1 MSDTLE
7 KKPTAETAGH
17 AIPQPTGKP
26 VVGNAFTLDTDAP
39 LQGMM
44 ELTRQHGPIYQLDI
58 FGKPLIVVSGADLA
72 REIFDEKRFDK
83 AVRGPLR
90 KVRVIG
96 GDALFTG
103 YTQEPNWAK
112 AHNILLP
119 TFGQQ
124 AMVNYLPMMVDVADQ
139 LVKKW
144 ERLNDDDEIDVV
156 RDMTAVALD
165 TVGICGFDYRFN
177 SFYRNDFHP
186 YIDALGRT
194 LETSMVQRGLPF
206 EHLVLRKRLEQLASD
221 VKYMNGLVDD
231 IIRERKKGG
240 DQGQKDLLNYMLAGV
255 DKATGE
261 SLSDENIR
269 FQINT
274 FLIAGHETTSGLM
287 AFTLH
292 FLMKHPEVLEKAY
305 AEVDRVLGKDI
316 AVAPTYAQVNK
327 LEYIR
332 MILFES
338 LRLWPTA
345 PAIGLYPYEDE
356 IIGGK
361 YPIKNKQFV
370 TLLTLMLHR
379 DKSVWGENAEEFDP
393 ENFSKEAERERP
405 AWAYKPFGNGQ
416 RACIGRQFAIQE
428 AVLVIGMILQ
438 RFQLINHTNYELK
451 IKETLSIKPDNF
463 KMKVRLRSDL
473 TRSAMVP
480 VGSVQ
485 EAADETPDNAQRPK
499 HGTKLYILFGS
510 NLGTTEAFARDIA
523 QSGEL
528 NGFDTVLAPLDDY
541 AGNLPTDGAVVIAT
555 ASYNGAAPDNA
566 VRFVEWL
573 STANPGE
580 LDGVQYTVFGC
591 GNRDWAATYQDVPRL
606 IDQRLEEL
614 GAKRMVGRGEADARE
629 DLDGQFHEWF
639 DPLWSSVGKA
649 LNLGIDFEAK
659 IQAQPLYEVEAAES
673 VTANPVA
680 NQAGAKPMRI
690 VDNREL
696 QTHDA
701 DSKAPRSTRHI
712 EVELPEG
719 VSYEPGDHLCVVP
732 VNHPD
737 TVQRLLERFGYN
749 EDSHVR
755 INVTGGRRSPFPNN
769 STFSVKRLADV
780 FGELQ
785 AVASRK
791 DVGVLAAHTRCPD
804 TKRKLEALSAPAT
817 GDKDLYRSEVFLK
830 RKSISDLLEEFPAC
844 ELPFAVFLEI
854 TQWMSPR
861 YYSISSSPS
870 ANSKTCTITVGVVEG
885 PARSGHGTYRGVCS
899 NFLANARPGDVIQ
912 AVVKPP
918 SAKFR
923 LPEDASTPVV
933 MVGPGTGLAPF
944 RGFIQERRA
953 QKENGEKLGDA
964 MLFFGCRKS
973 TEDFI
978 YADELKAAHD
988 DGIIDLHTAFSR
1000 EGPERIY
1007 VQDVIRRQGAAVWKL
1022 IEDGAVIYVCGDG
1035 AAMEPEVKRALATL
1049 YAQNKDVDYEVANE
1063 WMETMTKEGRYVL
1076 DVWAGH

>member
-1 MSDTLE
+1 MATKTIE
-7 KKPTAETAGH
+7 RT
-17 AIPQPTGKP
+17 IPQPSGKP
-26 VVGNAFTLDTDAP
+26 VVGNAFTLDTEAP

-44 ELTRQHGPIYQLDI
+44 ALTREQGPIFQLDI
-58 FGKPLIVVSGADLA
+58 LGKPLIVVSGAELA
-72 REIFDEKRFDK
+72 RELFDEKRFDK

-103 YTQEPNWAK
+103 YTQEANWSK

-119 TFGQQ
+119 TFSQR
-124 AMVNYLPMMVDVADQ
+124 AMVNYLPMMIDVADQ
-139 LVKKW
+139 LVQKW
-144 ERLNDDDEIDVV
+144 ERLNADDEIDVV
-156 RDMTAVALD
+156 HDMTAVALD
-165 TVGICGFDYRFN
+165 TVGICGFGYRFN
-177 SFYRNDFHP
+177 SFYRQDFHP

-194 LETSMVQRGLPF
+194 LETCMVQRGLPF
-206 EHLVLRKRLEQLASD
+206 EHVMLRKRLEQLAND
-221 VKYMNGLVDD
+221 ADYMNSLVDD
-231 IIRERKKGG
+231 IIRERRRSG
-240 DQGQKDLLNYMLAGV
+240 DRSHNDLLNYMIEGV
-255 DKATGE
+255 DKTTGE

-269 FQINT
+269 YQINT

-287 AFTLH
+287 AFTLC
-292 FLMKHPEVLEKAY
+292 FLLNHPDVLEKAY
-305 AEVDRVLGKDI
+305 AEVDRVLGRDI
-316 AVAPTYAQVNK
+316 AVAPTYAQVNQ

-345 PAIGLYPYEDE
+345 PAIGFYPYKDE
-356 IIGGK
+356 MLGGK
-361 YPIKNKQFV
+361 YPIKKNQFV
-370 TLLTLMLHR
+370 TMLTLMLHR
-379 DKSVWGENAEEFDP
+379 DKSVWGENAESFDP

-428 AVLVIGMILQ
+428 AILVMGMILQ
-438 RFQLINHTNYELK
+438 RFQLVDHNNYELK

-463 KMKVRLRSDL
+463 KMKVRLRPDL
-473 TRSAMVP
+473 TRSALVP
-480 VGSVQ
+480 VGEVA
-485 EAADETPDNAQRPK
+485 EADGEAPENAQRPK
-499 HGTKLYILFGS
+499 HGTKLYVLYGS
-510 NLGTTEAFARDIA
+510 NLGTTEAFARDIS

-528 NGFDTVLAPLDDY
+528 NGFDTVLAPLDDF
-541 AGNLPTDGAVVIAT
+541 ANGLPTDGGVVIAS

-566 VRFVEWL
+566 VRFIEWL
-573 STANPGE
+573 ENANPGDA
-580 LDGVQYTVFGC
+580 DGVQYTVFGC

-606 IDQRLEEL
+606 IDERLEQL
-614 GAKRMVGRGEADARE
+614 GAKRIVSRGEADARE

-639 DPLWSSVGKA
+639 DPLWQSVGEA
-649 LNLGIDFEAK
+649 LGLQVDFGAK
-659 IQAQPLYEVEAAES
+659 IQAQPLYDVEVAES
-673 VTANPVA
+673 VTGNPVA
-680 NQAGAKPMRI
+680 NQAGAMPMRI
-690 VDNREL
+690 VDNQEL
-696 QTHDA
+696 QNRGGDHP
-701 DSKAPRSTRHI
+701 SPRSTRHI

-732 VNHPD
+732 VNHNEL
-737 TVQRLLERFGYN
+737 VKRLLNRFGFD

-791 DVGVLAAHTRCPD
+791 DVGILAEHTRCPD
-804 TKRKLEALSAPAT
+804 TKRKLEALAAPAS
-817 GDKDLYRSEVFLK
+817 GDTDLYRTEVFLK
-830 RKSISDLLEEFPAC
+830 RKSVSDLLEEFPAC

-870 ANSKTCTITVGVVEG
+870 ANSRTCSVTVGVVEG
-885 PARSGHGTYRGVCS
+885 PARSGNGIYRGVCS
-899 NFLANARPGDVIQ
+899 NYLANARPGDVIQ

-923 LPEDASTPVV
+923 LPEDASQPMI

-953 QKENGEKLGDA
+953 LKDKGVTLGQA
-964 MLFFGCRKS
+964 MLFFGCRRS
-973 TEDFI
+973 DEDFI

-988 DGIIDLHTAFSR
+988 EGLIDLHTAFSR
-1000 EGPERIY
+1000 ESPDRIY
-1007 VQDVIRRQGAAVWKL
+1007 VQDVIRSQGAAVWTL
-1022 IEDGAVIYVCGDG
+1022 LEEGAAIYVCGDG
-1035 AAMEPEVKRALATL
+1035 AAMEPEVKRALTTL
-1049 YAQNKDVDYEVANE
+1049 YAQNKDVDFEVANN
-1063 WMETMTKEGRYVL
+1063 WMESMSKEGRYVL
-1076 DVWAGH
+1076 DVWAGG